1 MTTTTLAH
9 PVARTLSVT
18 VVGLLGALALPFV
31 VHAIPHTG
39 PVPLG
44 AQLLPIFYV
53 GVLLIARGQPLPALL
68 VALAAPWI
76 NQQLTGMPAGPMLA
90 TLTVELGV
98 FTLLL
103 LALRRAWP
111 AALAYAA
118 PVAYLAAS
126 VAARY
131 LLTGE
136 ATTLAR
142 LGTTLEHAWPGL
154 VILLVLGIIARPRRT
169 PAARA

>member
-18 VVGLLGALALPFV
+18 AVGLLGALALPFV
-31 VHAIPHTG
+31 VHAIPYGGT
-39 PVPLG
+39 VPLG
-44 AQLLPIFYV
+44 AQLLPIFFV
-53 GVLLIARGQPLPALL
+53 GVVLIARGQPLSALL
-68 VALAAPWI
+68 VAAASPWL
-76 NQQLTGMPAGPMLA
+76 NQQLTGMPAGPMLS
-90 TLTVELGV
+90 TLTVELLL

-111 AALAYAA
+111 LALPYAA

-126 VAARY
+126 VAARW
-131 LLTGE
+131 LLTGD
-136 ATTLAR
+136 AASWAR

-154 VILLVLGIIARPRRT
+154 LLLLVIGIVATPRRT
-169 PAARA
+169 RQRAA